1 MRFIPEKLAPIVI
14 GLIIMP
20 VMIMGLPFIVLI
32 QKMPYESPQFW
43 AVWRDTLSTVAPYAI
58 PLAVG
63 TAIIARLVV
72 SRFTIKPEQAAKI
85 DAPIQPA
92 KVS

>member
-1 MRFIPEKLAPIVI
+1 MRFIPEKIASIVI

-20 VMIMGLPFIVLI
+20 VMITCIPIIVLV

-43 AVWRDTLSTVAPYAI
+43 AVWRDTLSSTVPYAV

-63 TAIIARLVV
+63 TAIIARLIVG
-72 SRFTIKPEQAAKI
+72 RFTVKAI
-85 DAPIQPA
+85 
-92 KVS
+92 